1 MWDDFGVLCIMPYLA
16 FMLTNIC
23 RKSVNVD
30 QPTLLPTRNTQRVT
44 SKRVDYG
51 FCLQPD
57 DEEKKQIETVL
68 ACMADE
74 IPSISQSITPMLRKR
89 PLFCN
94 IEIKKAYGGRDP
106 GPQLGIWCSAGL
118 TKMAHLARQVQ
129 MRSAEAFSSLD
140 KLDVPPI
147 PCWTVDGH
155 PWQFYVA
162 RRRSSAE
169 VVHSLSN
176 IL

>member
-1 MWDDFGVLCIMPYLA
+1 MDPSA
-16 FMLTNIC
+16 
-23 RKSVNVD
+23 
-30 QPTLLPTRNTQRVT
+30 LLPSRNMQRVM

-51 FCLQPD
+51 LCIQPD
-57 DEEKKQIETVL
+57 EREKKQIEHLL
-68 ACMADE
+68 ACMTDE
-74 IPSISQSITPMLRKR
+74 VPSISQSTAPVLRKR

-118 TKMAHLARQVQ
+118 TKMANLAHDKRTLI
-129 MRSAEAFSSLD
+129 ASSD
-140 KLDVPPI
+140 SSPDILDVPPI

-155 PWQFYVA
+155 RWQLYVA

-169 VVHSLSN
+169 IVCCIQSTLVC
-176 IL
+176 IVA